1 MHLRHVWLVLTVA
14 GACAQ
19 TTPPVQIIRGELLLW
34 QVRGLAGE
42 MAIRLSD
49 GQAQTCQVTP
59 DTYITRQ
66 TIRITPVAVKPG
78 DWVEVVGDRRAGND
92 QCTAVTIYVRPPEP
106 KPRPKGVTGRAPIPI
121 PQPRLMDNLYPRG
134 RLTYAGTVLS
144 QNDKRIV
151 VRTRKDGDKS
161 FALRDDTIF
170 SDSGREVQAR
180 QIDVHTHVFL
190 RAGQTFDGDLE
201 VYQIIW
207 GDILQPDRPSAP

>member
-1 MHLRHVWLVLTVA
+1 MLTVT
-14 GACAQ
+14 GAWAQ
-19 TTPPVQIIRGELLLW
+19 SAPPVQIIRGELLLW

-42 MAIRLSD
+42 MAIRMPD
-49 GQAQTCQVTP
+49 GQAQSCQVTP

-66 TIRITPVAVKPG
+66 TMRITPVAVKPG
-78 DWVEVVGDRRAGND
+78 DWVEVVGDRRSAGD

-106 KPRPKGVTGRAPIPI
+106 KLRAKGVTGRAPIPI

-134 RLTYAGTVLS
+134 RLTYAGTILS
-144 QNDKRIV
+144 WNEKRV
-151 VRTRKDGDKS
+151 MVRTRKDGDKS

-170 SDSGREVQAR
+170 SESGREVEASHLQ
-180 QIDVHTHVFL
+180 VHTHVYL

-207 GDILQPDRPSAP
+207 GDILQPDRPSSAP